1 MAADALQRRYPLPAG
16 GLFDWCLC
24 PHYTAEVAVYA
35 GLLLMNTDAL
45 LRVLQTP
52 AAAHAALTAVRAQ
65 LSGGAGDVTLHSL
78 LDIASHLLPAL
89 RLAAPA
95 LLVLWVAANL
105 TATAL
110 SSKQWY
116 AAAYGPEALRRRP
129 AIWPGLP

>member
-1 MAADALQRRYPLPAG
+1 MAVDVLQRRYPLPAG

-45 LRVLQTP
+45 LRVLQAP
-52 AAAHAALTAVRAQ
+52 AAAHAALTAVRTQ
-65 LSGGAGDVTLHSL
+65 LSEEAGVVTLHSL
-78 LDIASHLLPAL
+78 LETARLLLPTL

-110 SSKQWY
+110 SSKHWY
-116 AAAYGPEALRRRP
+116 AAAYGPEALRQRA
-129 AIWPGLP
+129 AIWPGLL